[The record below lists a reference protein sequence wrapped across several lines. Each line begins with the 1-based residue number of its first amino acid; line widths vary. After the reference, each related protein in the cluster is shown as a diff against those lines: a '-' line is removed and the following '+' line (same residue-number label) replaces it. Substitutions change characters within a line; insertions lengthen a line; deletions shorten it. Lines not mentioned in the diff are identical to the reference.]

1 MLACLKSLYKNNNKG
16 KCIKCGKYKSPIRT
30 SGEYICD
37 VCITPIITFN
47 SYQTYIKN
55 EFS

>member
-1 MLACLKSLYKNNNKG
+1 MLSCLKLLCNNKG

-37 VCITPIITFN
+37 ICITPIITFN
-47 SYQTYIKN
+47 SRKKN
-55 EFS
+55 VSIW